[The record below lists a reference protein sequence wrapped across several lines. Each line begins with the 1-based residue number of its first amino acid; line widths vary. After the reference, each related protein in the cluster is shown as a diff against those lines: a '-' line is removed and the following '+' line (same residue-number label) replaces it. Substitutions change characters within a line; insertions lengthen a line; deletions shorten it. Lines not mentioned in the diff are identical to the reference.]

1 VRNGPAKIIMINAGK
16 FDYAEVSLDGA
27 IQIVGDN
34 NWGKTTLINTLQFLY
49 FDERAKF
56 GLGTYSPDETL
67 NYYFPNEHSYV
78 LFECRTLRGQV
89 VIGWRGAS
97 KTSAADP
104 ERFFYL
110 GPFRNEDFFD
120 ENSRIRKP
128 REISA
133 LLAAREFQLLAKPAD
148 HRAILLS
155 GAGQRHNGLG
165 IVALNNGERYSDF
178 RETFRNLLNL
188 THIEQEQMRERLLM
202 LAGLPT
208 DYVAID
214 AHRVLGEDY
223 DDLMG
228 ERDTIKAFQAHQ
240 DEVRRVI
247 TLFNRRQLVWAQL
260 NYRWEDLKARKK
272 QFDEI
277 HAGETHALTEK
288 ITKAKEAVTTAKNSL
303 AVKRGEKEGLLEQKA
318 PIEADLK
325 KLEANK
331 KHYAGFPAQLEQAAL
346 ESLDRQLNNLLNRQQ
361 EASAETPE
369 SVREQLDAAE
379 NRVSAVAN
387 SIEHFSRLAITALRA
402 HFSDEQISHLFRLF
416 NPDLLGLPTG
426 RGSITM
432 TSPAQVVEN
441 LRQVASRIVD
451 GVYQD
456 DSITVQ
462 FGPSADLLAKF
473 QNVEALEKELDRENK
488 NVERLTALLEAVTQ
502 RETISKMLEELKAKK
517 GAQAE
522 KLAAYHQYELASAS
536 ESEWRKSVE
545 TLGAAIQAAQTAIDG
560 LDAALEATRGDLLNL
575 SNQKTSTEGQYA
587 AVLKRYNDCHGK
599 IAIFN
604 VAPRADA
611 EIPEDFD
618 SAVSFYLSE
627 YQRQLDLTRD
637 FQSAFSGLG
646 VFADRYKNN
655 DETKMI
661 SDLEQELDALP
672 KREEALE
679 LRWKGHIH
687 GLKGR
692 FQEVLNDLR
701 LVENA
706 KNRLNTEFAR
716 VRISDLKA
724 VKLTVERQMDEVSL
738 IERLASLDELKLM
751 GDTAPL
757 NKIVERVRRKMSQ
770 NPVTHIAELFAL
782 GVTVTRADGT
792 VKKHPDIHQVE
803 SDGTTVTIKVLFN
816 LLVLKSLL
824 HKEDVAVPFFLDEI
838 ERLDTANR
846 GAIIRTAKE
855 LGFIAITA
863 APSAVGEVDS
873 CYFLEPDE
881 RGRIVLTD
889 AQRLSLKSKAE
900 PTAHE
905 S

>member
-1 VRNGPAKIIMINAGK
+1 LGK
-16 FDYAEVSLDGA
+16 VH
-27 IQIVGDN
+27 
-34 NWGKTTLINTLQFLY
+34 GKS
-49 FDERAKF
+49 E
-56 GLGTYSPDETL
+56 E
-67 NYYFPNEHSYV
+67 SY
-78 LFECRTLRGQV
+78 
-89 VIGWRGAS
+89 
-97 KTSAADP
+97 
-104 ERFFYL
+104 
-110 GPFRNEDFFD
+110 N
-120 ENSRIRKP
+120 
-128 REISA
+128 
-133 LLAAREFQLLAKPAD
+133 

-155 GAGQRHNGLG
+155 SAGQRHNGLG

-188 THIEQEQMRERLLM
+188 THIKQEQMRERLLM

-214 AHRVLGEDY
+214 ARRVLGEDY
-223 DDLMG
+223 DDLIG

-247 TLFNRRQLVWAQL
+247 TLFNGRQVVWAQL

-272 QFDEI
+272 KFDEI
-277 HAGETHALTEK
+277 HAGETRAFTEK
-288 ITKAKEAVTTAKNSL
+288 ITKAKDAVTATKNSL
-303 AVKRGEKEGLLEQKA
+303 ALKRGEKEGLLEEKA
-318 PIEADLK
+318 PMEADLK
-325 KLEANK
+325 KLETNK

-346 ESLDRQLNNLLNRQQ
+346 ENLDRQLNNLLNRQQ
-361 EASAETPE
+361 EASAETPD

-379 NRVSAVAN
+379 NRVSAVTN
-387 SIEHFSRLAITALRA
+387 SIQHFSRLAITALRA
-402 HFSDEQISHLFRLF
+402 HFSDEQISRLFRLL
-416 NPDLLGLPTG
+416 NPELLGLPTG

-432 TSPAQVVEN
+432 TSPEKVVEN
-441 LRQVASRIVD
+441 LRQIASRIAD

-462 FGPSADLLAKF
+462 FGPAADLLAKF

-502 RETISKMLEELKAKK
+502 REAISKMVQELKAKK
-517 GAQAE
+517 AAQSE
-522 KLAAYHQYELASAS
+522 KLAAYHQYELASAR

-560 LDAALEATRGDLLNL
+560 LDAALEALRGDLLTL
-575 SNQKTSTEGQYA
+575 TSQKSSTEAQYA
-587 AVLKRYNDCHGK
+587 AVLKRYDECHGK

-604 VAPRADA
+604 VAP
-611 EIPEDFD
+611 
-618 SAVSFYLSE
+618 
-627 YQRQLDLTRD
+627 RD

-646 VFADRYKNN
+646 VFADRYKSN
-655 DETKMI
+655 DEAKMI
-661 SDLEQELDALP
+661 RDLEQELDALP

-706 KNRLNTEFAR
+706 KNRLNGEFAR

-757 NKIVERVRRKMSQ
+757 DKIVERVRRKMSQ

-782 GVTVTRADGT
+782 SVTVTRADGT
-792 VKKHPDIHQVE
+792 VRKHPDIHQVE

-824 HKEDVAVPFFLDEI
+824 HKQDVAVPFFLDEI

-889 AQRLSLKSKAE
+889 VQRLSLKSKME
-900 PTAHE
+900 PAGHE